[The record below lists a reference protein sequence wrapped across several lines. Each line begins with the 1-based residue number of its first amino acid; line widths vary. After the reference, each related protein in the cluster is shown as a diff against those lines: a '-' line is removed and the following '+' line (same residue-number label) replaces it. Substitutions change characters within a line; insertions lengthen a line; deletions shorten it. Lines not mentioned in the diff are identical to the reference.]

1 MLLKISKI
9 LGIILAVIMLSA
21 SIPLAGCESKFLPSE
36 SDNKTLSGLPPEFLM
51 LSQAWQVLQKDYVD
65 KNKLDPVKLA
75 QGAVR
80 GMIDAVGDPYTAYV
94 SPDSHKLEMS
104 GLLGK
109 YQGIGAYIGKKDKNI
124 VITAPIAGSPA
135 EKAGLKAGD
144 AILKINGE
152 STELLSTAEA
162 ALKIQGPAG
171 TPVTLT
177 IGRLGTVEPFDK
189 EIVRGEIKLES
200 IKSEMRGDVAY
211 IKIQQF
217 VDSSNEDLKLALQ
230 DALKKGAKGLI
241 LDLRNNP
248 GGLLNQAVDIA
259 SQFLLRGIVVKVVD
273 SEGNERPYMVK
284 PGGLARDL
292 PVIVLVNEGSASAS
306 EILAGALQAND
317 RAKLAGQKTFGK
329 GSVQVIRQMDDGSAI
344 HVTIAKFYTPA
355 GKVINGVGLTP
366 DFVLELKD
374 EELVKWAED
383 YLNKLLQ
390 PGKS

>member
-1 MLLKISKI
+1 MLLKTSKI